1 MKKDQSSID
10 RELRE
15 LSPFLHDLRS
25 KEDGFHLPE
34 NYFDGLEEQVFQ
46 QIDALGARRKPVR
59 TTTARTGFW
68 NSLAW
73 LWQPRVAIA
82 FSILLV
88 AAFAVWW
95 MWQPKPSVIETNIPL
110 ASQIELTPEELEAY
124 VMENVND
131 FEPEQLALLAIAEDE
146 NSEPPKTPAPKTNTS
161 TRNEKSGPDD
171 LSPEELELLLDDL
184 TDEEIEQML

>member
-10 RELRE
+10 QELRD
-15 LSPFLHDLRS
+15 LSPFLHELHS
-25 KEDGFHLPE
+25 KDDGFRLPE
-34 NYFDGLEEQVFQ
+34 NYFVGLEEQVFQ
-46 QIDALGARRKPVR
+46 QIDALGARRKPAPPTV
-59 TTTARTGFW
+59 RTGFW

-73 LWQPRVAIA
+73 LWQPRVAVA
-82 FSILLV
+82 FSILLL

-95 MWQPKPSVIETNIPL
+95 MWQPKPSVTEINTPL

-124 VMENVND
+124 VMENVAD

-146 NSEPPKTPAPKTNTS
+146 STEPPKTPAPKTNS
-161 TRNEKSGPDD
+161 SARNEKAGPDD